1 MRLIS
6 LVSVAFFLLITLS
19 SGAQVVTKVKRK
31 GVQSHNVTKPAPNG
45 NKYSMDQFNGKWQ
58 EISRNDRAS
67 NSNVDFE
74 DTLFFIFSGDN
85 NVYTRNGINF
95 SLNGKAA
102 LRPGNIL
109 NTGSDE
115 FIIKSLDETKAVLDD
130 GDTYIHT
137 MIKKQSF
144 LYESLPTDSIVLEK
158 FTTPVDV
165 SYANII
171 GKWSVYR
178 RDAKPGSISTDEP
191 ILRMINIENN
201 NDTANSEI
209 TFYVKEKSETVPC
222 HITLEGTKIH
232 LVTLKHSWSMDV
244 YKADDKEFVFGSAEL
259 MYYCKRM

>member
-6 LVSVAFFLLITLS
+6 SISFAFFLLITLS

-31 GVQSHNVTKPAPNG
+31 GVQPLNVTKPAPNG
-45 NKYSMDQFNGKWQ
+45 STYSLEQFNGKWQ
-58 EISRNDRAS
+58 EISRSDRTN

-85 NVYTRNGINF
+85 DVYTRNGINF
-95 SLNGKAA
+95 SLNGKAD
-102 LRPGNIL
+102 LQPGNIL
-109 NTGSDE
+109 STGADE
-115 FIIKSLDETKAVLDD
+115 FIIRSLNKTKAVLDD
-130 GDTYIHT
+130 GDKYIHT

-144 LYESLPTDSIVLEK
+144 LYETLPTDSVSMEK
-158 FTTPVDV
+158 FTTPVEAN
-165 SYANII
+165 YPNII

-178 RDAKPGSISTDEP
+178 RDAKPGSISIDEP
-191 ILRMINIENN
+191 ILKIINIENN

-209 TFYVKEKSETVPC
+209 TFYVKGKSETAPC

-232 LVTLKHSWSMDV
+232 LVTSKHSWLMEV
-244 YKADDKEFVFGSAEL
+244 YKADNKEFIFGSTEL